1 MNKEDSTDFFI
12 KFIASKDELT
22 INYSKV
28 IHFLGLLPPAQGLT
42 PFIISR
48 LLFFWAY
55 FQFSLTRLCSHCKIQ
70 YQILRYFEVP
80 VKKSIVKNKNFLQI
94 DDIDIKKNCS
104 LIDVVNVFEC
114 S

>member
-70 YQILRYFEVP
+70 YQILRYFEVH
-80 VKKSIVKNKNFLQI
+80 VKKSIVKNNFFSNLMVS
-94 DDIDIKKNCS
+94 DKKE
-104 LIDVVNVFEC
+104 IVV
-114 S
+114 